1 MRLSEKTIGALAEI
15 IAESPYRTGPQLI
28 EFFGRYGDRDL
39 YGPEFGARAAYT
51 LRKLRQF
58 NGQSAMRAIVAD
70 AFDQFDREGADP
82 EAMASLFNR
91 KLMLDGY
98 ALTIEFKQGF
108 MHGDQYIEGPPFF
121 KILERGNTI
130 PEPEGL
136 TSLQHE
142 AVAEQVGKCRDRI
155 ANGDFSG
162 AIASTYTLVEEF
174 LKLVL
179 KDAEVEFQ
187 PQQGDIRELYRVL
200 RTKLGLDPSEQGM
213 DPTLKPILDGLQK
226 IVGGLFDMSNRA
238 SDRHARIYNPSK
250 RHAKLAVNAAF
261 SFCEFVLDVIDARRA
276 KNDGS
281 TAKSYLLPK

>member
-1 MRLSEKTIGALAEI
+1 MRLSEKTISALSEI
-15 IAESPYRTGPQLI
+15 ITENPYRTGPQLI
-28 EFFGRYGDRDL
+28 DYFARYGDRDL
-39 YGPEFGARAAYT
+39 YGPDFGSRSAYT
-51 LRKLRQF
+51 LSKLRQF
-58 NGQSAMRAIVAD
+58 NGKPAIRAIVAD

-82 EAMASLFNR
+82 EAMASLFNK

-98 ALTIEFKQGF
+98 ALTIEFQHGF
-108 MHGDQYIEGPPFF
+108 MHGDRYIEGPAFF
-121 KILERGNTI
+121 KILERGNAI

-136 TSLQHE
+136 TSLQHA
-142 AVAEQVGKCRDRI
+142 AVAEQVSKCRDRI

-179 KDAEVEFQ
+179 AGAEVDFQ
-187 PQQGDIRELYRVL
+187 AQQGDVRELYRLL
-200 RTKLGLDPSEQGM
+200 RTKLGLDPSEQAM

-238 SDRHARIYNPSK
+238 SDRHARVYNPSK

-261 SFCEFVLDVIDARRA
+261 SFCEFILDVIDARRA
-276 KNDGS
+276 KNAGS
-281 TAKSYLLPK
+281 S